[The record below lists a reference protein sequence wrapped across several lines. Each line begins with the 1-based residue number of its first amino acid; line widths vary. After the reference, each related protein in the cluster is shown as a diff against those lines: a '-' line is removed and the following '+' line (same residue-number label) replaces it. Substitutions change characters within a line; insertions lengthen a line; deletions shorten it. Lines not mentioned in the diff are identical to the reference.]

1 MAQSPEEP
9 FDVGQLATGLS
20 NLLVAGVACKNWAI
34 GLPEVAE
41 ASSLPV
47 TLRNPAPEPGAGFC
61 RAVSDH
67 KCDDLSSS
75 TAQSDPEPPFVRTF
89 SDVCPAFVEFKD
101 VILFS
106 WPEAFGY

>member
-1 MAQSPEEP
+1 VSQ
-9 FDVGQLATGLS
+9 FATGLS
-20 NLLVAGVACKNWAI
+20 DLPVAGVACKHWAI

-41 ASSLPV
+41 AFSLAV
-47 TLRNPAPEPGAGFC
+47 ALWYPAPEPGAGPG

-67 KCDDLSSS
+67 KRDDLPGP
-75 TAQSDPEPPFVRTF
+75 TAQSNPQPPFVRPF
-89 SDVCPAFVEFKD
+89 SGASPAFVEFKD

>member
-1 MAQSPEEP
+1 MC
-9 FDVGQLATGLS
+9 QLATGLS
-20 NLLVAGVACKNWAI
+20 DLPMAGIVFKNWAI

-41 ASSLPV
+41 TSAFPV
-47 TLRNPAPEPGAGFC
+47 ALRNPAPEPCAGFC

-89 SDVCPAFVEFKD
+89 SDVCPAFVEFKG
-101 VILFS
+101 VVVPG
-106 WPEAFGY
+106 WPEALSY